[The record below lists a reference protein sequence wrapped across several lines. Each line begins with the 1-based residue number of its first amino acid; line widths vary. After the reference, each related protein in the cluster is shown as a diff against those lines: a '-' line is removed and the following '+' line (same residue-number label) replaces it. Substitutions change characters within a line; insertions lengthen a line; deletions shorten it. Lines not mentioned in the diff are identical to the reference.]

1 MKHLFLIHKRALF
14 ALSQSETRF
23 AELGEYSRQ
32 DMLREA
38 FWIPNTASRF
48 VAVRRITRTR
58 FAKQKFAQLKTNN
71 VRQTFFRF
79 AETPELGSRSKISP
93 GQIYLV
99 RTGFTYNFLVS
110 LFSHLLGSQPPPERL
125 WRQLDV
131 SQVTPPMTTCKP
143 NSKRRVYDILPP
155 TTAVIGYVIGLRK
168 LSSNGQFLVGAQT
181 TVSLQQLKL
190 YQVFVL

>member
-58 FAKQKFAQLKTNN
+58 FAKQKFAQLNTNN

-79 AETPELGSRSKISP
+79 AETPELGSRSEISP
-93 GQIYLV
+93 GHFFYFFIYSL

-125 WRQLDV
+125 
-131 SQVTPPMTTCKP
+131 
-143 NSKRRVYDILPP
+143 
-155 TTAVIGYVIGLRK
+155 
-168 LSSNGQFLVGAQT
+168 
-181 TVSLQQLKL
+181 
-190 YQVFVL
+190 